1 MTKDFELIDLAK
13 TGDDCV
19 KCGKCIPVCTIHAI
33 SPDETTSP
41 RGFLDLLAAYK
52 RGDLPLDKETKR
64 IFESCFLCTNCVDVC
79 PSKLPTDTAI
89 EEVRAEIAKEFGIT
103 WYKRVFFWLLRHRA
117 VMDLM
122 AKLGYVFKTCIFAD
136 KKEKN
141 SMLPRFYLPIV
152 KTGRLLPSV
161 SKTSFLNSHEEH
173 IEADHPKQKIA
184 LFIGCMANYSYTNIG
199 DALVRILEKLNVD
212 ILIPKKQLCCG
223 APAYFTGDLDSVRW
237 LIKKN
242 VEYFETFID
251 GVDAIIV
258 PEATCSS
265 MMVHDWEVALKDEP
279 EWAKR
284 AEKIVSKV
292 SLATKW
298 LYENTELK
306 ELLSKEGKRMDYSVT
321 YHDPCHARKT
331 QGVWREPR
339 ALLSKNYPLIE
350 MENPNR
356 CCGFG
361 GVTMQTERFELSQ
374 KAGAPKAEMIKE
386 TGADIVSAECSACR
400 MQLTNAMYQNNVEA
414 VFKNPIELIDE
425 ALKD

>member
-1 MTKDFELIDLAK
+1 MKQELLDLIK
-13 TGDDCV
+13 TGEDCV

-41 RGFLDLLAAYK
+41 RGFLDLLAAHK
-52 RGDLPLDKETKR
+52 RGELPLDNNTKR

-103 WYKRVFFWLLRHRA
+103 WYKRAFFWLLRHRTI
-117 VMDLM
+117 MDLM
-122 AKLGYVFKTCIFAD
+122 AKMGYVFKTCVFAD
-136 KKEKN
+136 KKEKS

-152 KTGRLLPSV
+152 KSGRLLPSV
-161 SKTSFLNSHEEH
+161 SKTSFLNSHQEH
-173 IEADHPKQKIA
+173 IEAKNPKQKVA
-184 LFIGCMANYSYTNIG
+184 VFIGCMANYSYTNIG
-199 DALVRILEKLNVD
+199 DSLVRILEKLNVD

-223 APAYFTGDLDSVRW
+223 APAYFTGDLDTVRY

-242 VEYFETFID
+242 IEYFEGFID
-251 GVDAIIV
+251 TIDAIVV

-265 MMVHDWEVALKDEP
+265 MMIHDWEKALANEP
-279 EWAKR
+279 QWLER
-284 AEKIVSKV
+284 CEKIISKV

-298 LYENTELK
+298 LHDNTELK
-306 ELLSKEGKRMDYSVT
+306 ELLSSNGKQLNYSVT

-331 QGVWREPR
+331 QGVWKEPR
-339 ALLSKNYPLIE
+339 ALLSQNFKTIE

-361 GVTMQTERFELSQ
+361 GVTMQTERFELAQ
-374 KAGAPKAEMIKE
+374 KAGAPKAKMIE
-386 TGADIVSAECSACR
+386 DTGADYVSAECSACR
-400 MQLTNAMYQNNVEA
+400 MQLTNAMHEHGVNTT
-414 VFKNPIELIDE
+414 FKNPIELIDE
-425 ALKD
+425 ALRQ

>member
-1 MTKDFELIDLAK
+1 MKQELLDLIK

-41 RGFLDLLAAYK
+41 RGFLDLLAAHK
-52 RGDLPLDKETKR
+52 KGELPLDKNTKR

-79 PSKLPTDTAI
+79 PSKLPIDTAI

-103 WYKRVFFWLLRHRA
+103 WYKRVFFWLLRYRA
-117 VMDLM
+117 IMDLM
-122 AKLGYVFKTCIFAD
+122 AKIGYVFKTCIFAD
-136 KKEKN
+136 KKEKS
-141 SMLPRFYLPIV
+141 SMLPRFYLPII
-152 KTGRLLPSV
+152 KSGRLLPSL

-173 IEADHPKQKIA
+173 ITASNPKQKVA
-184 LFIGCMANYSYTNIG
+184 VFIGCMANYSYTNIG
-199 DALVRILEKLNVD
+199 DSLVRVLKKLNVD

-223 APAYFTGDLDSVRW
+223 APAYFTGDIDTPRY

-242 VEYFETFID
+242 IEYFEGFID
-251 GVDAIIV
+251 TVDAIVV

-265 MMVHDWEVALKDEP
+265 MMVHDWQKALGNEP
-279 EWAKR
+279 EWLDR
-284 AEKIVSKV
+284 CQKIVSKV

-298 LYENTELK
+298 LHDNTELK
-306 ELLSKEGKRMDYSVT
+306 EMLAKEGKQLNYSVT

-331 QGVWREPR
+331 QGVWKEPR
-339 ALLSKNYPLIE
+339 ALITQNFKTIE

-361 GVTMQTERFELSQ
+361 GVTIQTERFELAQ
-374 KAGAPKAEMIKE
+374 KAGAPKARMIEE

-400 MQLTNAMYQNNVEA
+400 MQLTNAMHEHGVNA
-414 VFKNPIELIDE
+414 AFKNPIELIDE
-425 ALKD
+425 ALR

>member
-1 MTKDFELIDLAK
+1 MKQELIDLIK

-41 RGFLDLLAAYK
+41 RGFLDLLAAHK
-52 RGDLPLDKETKR
+52 RGDLPLDKDVKR

-79 PSKLPTDTAI
+79 PSRLPTDTAI
-89 EEVRAEIAKEFGIT
+89 EEVRAEIAREFGIT
-103 WYKRVFFWLLRHRA
+103 WYKRAFFWLLRHRTI
-117 VMDLM
+117 MDVM
-122 AKLGYVFKTCIFAD
+122 AKLGYVFKTCAFAD
-136 KKEKN
+136 KKEQK
-141 SMLPRFYLPIV
+141 SMLARFYLPIV

-173 IEADHPKQKIA
+173 IVAENPKQKVA
-184 LFIGCMANYSYTNIG
+184 VFIGCMANYSYTNIG
-199 DALVRILEKLNVD
+199 DSLVRVLEKLGVD

-223 APAYFTGDLDSVRW
+223 APAYFTGDLDTVRW
-237 LIKKN
+237 LVKKN
-242 VEYFETFID
+242 IEYFETFID
-251 GVDAIIV
+251 SVEAIVV

-279 EWAKR
+279 EWAAR
-284 AEKIVSKV
+284 SAKITAKV

-298 LYENTELK
+298 LNDNTELK
-306 ELLSKEGKRMDYSVT
+306 ELLAKDGKQMNHSVT

-331 QGVWREPR
+331 QGVYKEPR

-361 GVTMQTERFELSQ
+361 GVTIQTERFELAQ
-374 KAGAPKAEMIKE
+374 MAGAPKAKMIE
-386 TGADIVSAECSACR
+386 ESGADIVSAECSACR
-400 MQLTNAMYQNNVEA
+400 MQLTNAMYQNGVETL
-414 VFKNPIELIDE
+414 FKNPIELIDE
-425 ALKD
+425 ALK

>member
-1 MTKDFELIDLAK
+1 MSNLIDLIK

-41 RGFLDLLAAYK
+41 RGFLDLLAAHK
-52 RGDLPLDKETKR
+52 RGDLPLDKDVKR

-79 PSKLPTDTAI
+79 PSRLPTDTAI
-89 EEVRAEIAKEFGIT
+89 EEIRAEIAEEFGIT
-103 WYKRVFFWLLRHRA
+103 WYKKAFFILLKYRWL
-117 VMDLM
+117 MDIL
-122 AKLGYVFKTCIFAD
+122 AKLGYVFKSCAFAD

-141 SMLPRFYLPIV
+141 SMLPRFYLPVV

-173 IEADHPKQKIA
+173 IEAPSADKKA
-184 LFIGCMANYSYTNIG
+184 AVFIGCMANYSYTNIG
-199 DALVRILEKLNVD
+199 DSLVNVLQKLGID

-223 APAYFTGDLDSVRW
+223 APAYFTGDLDTVRW
-237 LIKKN
+237 LVKKN
-242 VEYFETFID
+242 IEYFETFID
-251 GVDAIIV
+251 NVDAIVV

-265 MMVHDWEVALKDEP
+265 MMVHDWEVVLKNEP
-279 EWAKR
+279 EWVQRSK
-284 AEKIVSKV
+284 KITSKV
-292 SLATKW
+292 HLATKW
-298 LYENTELK
+298 LAQNTKLQ
-306 ELLSKEGKRMDYSVT
+306 ELLAAEGRQMNYSVT

-331 QGVWREPR
+331 QGVWKEPR

-361 GVTMQTERFELSQ
+361 GVTIQTERFELAQ
-374 KAGAPKAEMIKE
+374 KAGAPKAQMIKE

-400 MQLTNAMYQNNVEA
+400 MQLTNAMYQNGVET

-425 ALKD
+425 ALKSAEK

>member
-1 MTKDFELIDLAK
+1 MELIDLIK

-52 RGDLPLDKETKR
+52 KGDLELDKNAKR

-79 PSKLPTDTAI
+79 PSRIPTDTAI

-103 WYKRVFFWLLRHRA
+103 WYKRIFFWLLKHRA
-117 VMDLM
+117 VMDFA
-122 AKLGYVFKTCIFAD
+122 AKMGYTLKSCAFED

-141 SMLPRFYLPIV
+141 SMLPRFSLPVV
-152 KTGRLLPSV
+152 KSGRLLPSV
-161 SKTSFLNSHEEH
+161 SKKSFLNSHEELVK
-173 IEADHPKQKIA
+173 ADNPKQKA
-184 LFIGCMANYSYTNIG
+184 AVFIGCMANYSYTNIG
-199 DALVRILEKLNVD
+199 DALVRVMHRLNVE

-223 APAYFTGDLDSVRW
+223 APAYFTGDLESVRW
-237 LIKKN
+237 LVKKN
-242 VEYFETFID
+242 IEYFEGFID
-251 GVDAIIV
+251 DVEAIVV

-265 MMVHDWEVALKDEP
+265 MMVHDWQKVLVNEP

-284 AEKIVSKV
+284 AEKITKKV

-298 LYENTELK
+298 LYEQTELL
-306 ELLSKEGKRMDYSVT
+306 ELLKKEGRETGVSVT

-339 ALLSKNYPLIE
+339 ALLAQNYKTVE

-361 GVTMQTERFELSQ
+361 GVTIQTERFELSQ
-374 KAGAPKAEMIKE
+374 KAGAPKAAMIKE
-386 TGADIVSAECSACR
+386 TKADVVSAECSACR
-400 MQLTNAMYQNNVEA
+400 MQLTNAMYENGVNTT
-414 VFKNPIELIDE
+414 FKNPIELIDE
-425 ALKD
+425 ALNHA

>member
-1 MTKDFELIDLAK
+1 MKQELIDLIK

-41 RGFLDLLAAYK
+41 RGFLDLLAAHK
-52 RGDLPLDKETKR
+52 RGDLPLDKDVKR

-79 PSKLPTDTAI
+79 PSRLPTDTAI
-89 EEVRAEIAKEFGIT
+89 EEVRAEIAREFGIT
-103 WYKRVFFWLLRHRA
+103 WYKRAFFWLLRHRT
-117 VMDLM
+117 VMDVM
-122 AKLGYVFKTCIFAD
+122 AKLGYVFKTCAFAD
-136 KKEKN
+136 KKEQK
-141 SMLPRFYLPIV
+141 SMLARFYLPIV

-173 IEADHPKQKIA
+173 IAAENPKQKVA
-184 LFIGCMANYSYTNIG
+184 VFIGCMANYSYTNIG
-199 DALVRILEKLNVD
+199 DSLVRVLEKLGVD

-223 APAYFTGDLDSVRW
+223 APAYFTGDLDTVRW
-237 LIKKN
+237 LVKKN
-242 VEYFETFID
+242 IEYFETFID
-251 GVDAIIV
+251 SVEAIVV

-279 EWAKR
+279 EWAAR
-284 AEKIVSKV
+284 SAKITAKV

-298 LYENTELK
+298 LNDNTQLK
-306 ELLSKEGKRMDYSVT
+306 ELLAKDGKQMNHSVT

-361 GVTMQTERFELSQ
+361 GVTMQTERFELAQ
-374 KAGAPKAEMIKE
+374 MAGAPKAKMIE
-386 TGADIVSAECSACR
+386 ESGADIVSAECSACR
-400 MQLTNAMYQNNVEA
+400 MQLTNAMYQNGVNKI
-414 VFKNPIELIDE
+414 FKNPIELIDE
-425 ALKD
+425 ALKQ